1 MFPVPSWYFSSY
13 FSLQKVVKGWVNTLL
28 SSNLS
33 LISDLNDLLNS
44 FLNVI
49 CVPNQNPQQTFRS
62 EIWIIAVGFR
72 DVRLGWN
79 TWFFNS
85 GMIFLK
91 LTIDFLDVSFL
102 GENVWNLLR
111 NFFFL
116 PGISPTLSTWNKTL
130 RIFPPISKVKLPLK
144 EPTCFGGSCNGKT
157 VVGGESEGA
166 KHHIE
171 TNRVLLQGCWF
182 VPYTFSETSRHRW
195 YLQI

>member
-91 LTIDFLDVSFL
+91 LTIDFLDVSF
-102 GENVWNLLR
+102 
-111 NFFFL
+111 FFSVKTSEICFV
-116 PGISPTLSTWNKTL
+116 ISFSYPE
-130 RIFPPISKVKLPLK
+130 FPPHFPREIKPWGFFPRFPRWSFRWKNPRVSVAVATAKRLLGVSLKVPN
-144 EPTCFGGSCNGKT
+144 T
-157 VVGGESEGA
+157 
-166 KHHIE
+166 
-171 TNRVLLQGCWF
+171 
-182 VPYTFSETSRHRW
+182 TSNK
-195 YLQI
+195 